1 MLDIEKDIIKAI
13 HDFEGDVSLYAID
26 EYNNEVKINENKIVE
41 TASCI
46 KLFILIEYYNQILKK
61 EKSRE
66 DIIVY
71 NAKKDYVE
79 NGSGIIQY
87 LDGEV
92 NFTSKN
98 MATLMIIVSDNIATN
113 KIIEYLGFEK
123 INQTIKELGFN
134 NTRLISKK
142 LDFNQYQQV
151 GETTALEYANA
162 YKLLLSKKILTTDLC
177 EEIIE
182 ILSKQNYN
190 EMITGAIS
198 PKYIE
203 EKGTENGFI
212 KYIASKSGAL
222 GDEGRTDII
231 ICRNDGGIISTKIGS
246 YIVSVFIQNFS
257 DHYFYKNNPAT
268 LLGVEINKLL
278 FETFEKNNGSFK

>member
-1 MLDIEKDIIKAI
+1 M
-13 HDFEGDVSLYAID
+13 
-26 EYNNEVKINENKIVE
+26 
-41 TASCI
+41 
-46 KLFILIEYYNQILKK
+46 
-61 EKSRE
+61 
-66 DIIVY
+66 
-71 NAKKDYVE
+71 
-79 NGSGIIQY
+79 
-87 LDGEV
+87 
-92 NFTSKN
+92 
-98 MATLMIIVSDNIATN
+98 
-113 KIIEYLGFEK
+113 
-123 INQTIKELGFN
+123 
-134 NTRLISKK
+134 
-142 LDFNQYQQV
+142 

-231 ICRNDGGIISTKIGS
+231 TCRNDGGIISTKIGS